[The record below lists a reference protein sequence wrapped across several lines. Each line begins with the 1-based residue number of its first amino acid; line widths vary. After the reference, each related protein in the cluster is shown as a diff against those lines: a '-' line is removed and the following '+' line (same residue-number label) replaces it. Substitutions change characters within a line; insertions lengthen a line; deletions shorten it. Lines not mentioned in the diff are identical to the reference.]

1 MLWRGKSG
9 RLRGGEDGKVK
20 ERSGERNDKE
30 KRGEGEG
37 KERGEEGKRKRKR
50 QHLIS
55 NYISGKIDFMLIGID
70 IKVSDRADY
79 NNTSQFFS
87 VHGSLLILSCM

>member
-37 KERGEEGKRKRKR
+37 KERGGKEKEKEKGN
-50 QHLIS
+50 I
-55 NYISGKIDFMLIGID
+55 
-70 IKVSDRADY
+70 
-79 NNTSQFFS
+79 
-87 VHGSLLILSCM
+87 

>member
-9 RLRGGEDGKVK
+9 RSRGGEDGKVK

-37 KERGEEGKRKRKR
+37 KEIEGK
-50 QHLIS
+50 
-55 NYISGKIDFMLIGID
+55 GKI
-70 IKVSDRADY
+70 K
-79 NNTSQFFS
+79 
-87 VHGSLLILSCM
+87 